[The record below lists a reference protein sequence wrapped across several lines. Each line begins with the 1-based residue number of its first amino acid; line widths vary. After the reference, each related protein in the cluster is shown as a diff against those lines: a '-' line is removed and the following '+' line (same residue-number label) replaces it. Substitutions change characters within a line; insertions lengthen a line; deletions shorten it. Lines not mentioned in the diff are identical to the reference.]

1 MPSGQAMRLDVHN
14 RGKGGCAGRYHTS
27 PWIQRTSAVSTTLM
41 CISHV
46 RLRFGPVL
54 VHRRR
59 RPPLIVTLPVDQNFL
74 RKDEGIM
81 FFDWYVL
88 YLRYGLPSGI
98 VLVSLSRIVS
108 LDNSQGHLLW
118 DTLTPHPTIYFTVL
132 CLAILECNTMM
143 IKEGAVE
150 REYQGADLQ
159 LLHFG
164 GTMKKWRTTKNLVC

>member
-98 VLVSLSRIVS
+98 VLVSLSRIVP
-108 LDNSQGHLLW
+108 LDNSQGHLSMGHS
-118 DTLTPHPTIYFTVL
+118 HPTSY
-132 CLAILECNTMM
+132 
-143 IKEGAVE
+143 
-150 REYQGADLQ
+150 Y
-159 LLHFG
+159 LLHCALSRYSRMQHHDDQG
-164 GTMKKWRTTKNLVC
+164 RRC